1 MSEKECMMVKIKI
14 HDLTEDQKVS
24 QEEMVKIIG
33 GVEPTTFPT
42 YSPFY
47 NLIGGGRFS
56 WSPVSFPSKILGI
69 TGVPGDFTG

>member
-1 MSEKECMMVKIKI
+1 MGRIKI
-14 HDLTEDQKVS
+14 NDLPEDLKVS
-24 QEEMVKIIG
+24 IEEMKKVIG
-33 GVEPTTFPT
+33 GVEPTSFPV

-56 WSPVSFPSKILGI
+56 WSPVSFPDKILGI